1 MFVCILS
8 HFSCV
13 RLFATPWTVPH
24 QTPLSMG
31 FSRQEFWS
39 GFHAILQGV
48 FLTQR
53 IKPAS
58 LMSPVLA
65 DRFFITSATWE
76 APKKDR
82 GYLKRGTTIVI
93 FTDMSIY
100 SLGISKGFP
109 EAVGSQINSK
119 GGKVFNY

>member
-1 MFVCILS
+1 MCILS

-24 QTPLSMG
+24 QTSLSMG

-39 GFHAILQGV
+39 GFHAIFQGV
-48 FLTQR
+48 FLTQG

-65 DRFFITSATWE
+65 DRFLITSATRE
-76 APKKDR
+76 APRKDR
-82 GYLKRGTTIVI
+82 GYFKRGTTIVI
-93 FTDMSIY
+93 FTDISIY
-100 SLGISKGFP
+100 SLGISKGFH
-109 EAVGSQINSK
+109 EAVGSQINTK
-119 GGKVFNY
+119 RGKLFNY

>member
-13 RLFATPWTVPH
+13 RLFATPWTVAH

-39 GFHAILQGV
+39 GFHAIFQGV

-53 IKPAS
+53 INPAS

-93 FTDMSIY
+93 FTDISIY
-100 SLGISKGFP
+100 SLGISKGFS
-109 EAVGSQINSK
+109 EAEGSQINSK

>member
-1 MFVCILS
+1 M
-8 HFSCV
+8 
-13 RLFATPWTVPH
+13 
-24 QTPLSMG
+24 
-31 FSRQEFWS
+31 
-39 GFHAILQGV
+39 
-48 FLTQR
+48 TQR
-53 IKPAS
+53 INPAS

-93 FTDMSIY
+93 FTDISIY
-100 SLGISKGFP
+100 SLGISKGFS
-109 EAVGSQINSK
+109 EAEGSQINSK